1 MNEFL
6 DVYTWVHIVCQ
17 GSKSGFTVGLIKFV
31 SHPFYPIIWAGFE
44 QEQCLE
50 KFTNSWPSS
59 SNLHSNELFFPLFHF
74 LHWDGQKWISKNIT
88 NSWLSASN
96 LLNVF
101 ALLSQK
107 YSKHT
112 KKNVLTIGQNNYGN
126 KIPFLTSAKLSLV

>member
-1 MNEFL
+1 MVSRLVLTEIIHYKET
-6 DVYTWVHIVCQ
+6 YTKKTERHKKVHSPQEC
-17 GSKSGFTVGLIKFV
+17 FEVGYFWLETPTILKIK

-96 LLNVF
+96 L
-101 ALLSQK
+101 QK
-107 YSKHT
+107 FFSF
-112 KKNVLTIGQNNYGN
+112 NFSWPQ
-126 KIPFLTSAKLSLV
+126 